1 MLVHISIYIFSLVT
15 FFLLLAIEYFAKT
28 RHNRI
33 LHDKIS
39 VKQEAAFINYKLLAG
54 ILITGIVNVYWL
66 LTTGNGHLLGFPVN
80 KGVWII
86 VLVSIA
92 ALFTGYASAK
102 KIFPSQF
109 TSEYV
114 PSTFFI
120 VTYVLF
126 RTLFLIGYEFFFRGV
141 VLFSMLIDAGEKA
154 AIALNVL
161 LYMLLH
167 SFSNRKELIGT
178 IPFGILL
185 CAVTLFYQSVWPAII
200 IHVCLALSHETRIL
214 ISYKS
219 PLKMSAV

>member
-1 MLVHISIYIFSLVT
+1 MLTPYLIYIISLVA
-15 FFLLLAIEYFAKT
+15 FLLLLAIEYYAKT

-39 VKQEAAFINYKLLAG
+39 AKQEAAFINYKFLAG
-54 ILITGIVNVYWL
+54 ILITVIVNVYWL
-66 LTTGNGHLLGFPVN
+66 LTTGNSHLLGFPVN
-80 KGVWII
+80 KGIWVII
-86 VLVSIA
+86 LASTA
-92 ALFTGYASAK
+92 AFFTGYASAK
-102 KIFPSQF
+102 KIFPAQF
-109 TSEYV
+109 TSEHV

-126 RTLFLIGYEFFFRGV
+126 RTLFLISYEFFFRGV

-154 AIALNVL
+154 AIVLNVL

-200 IHVCLALSHETRIL
+200 LHVCLALSHEIRIL